1 MEWGDAGR
9 NSAINLGFAGNSK
22 VSMTLP
28 PQILHCLEVY
38 IIIPIL
44 LMKIQVVQRDQVNCQ
59 NLYIY
64 SAVWFHLRQQS
75 PDHPQVN
82 SKKRSFLSS
91 SNLLSMPDTLHLA
104 FHSLWF
110 TPCKGTVRFNAFCL
124 EQSFLPQW
132 EIIYKCLS

>member
-64 SAVWFHLRQQS
+64 SAVWFHQNPSQAAE
-75 PDHPQVN
+75 P
-82 SKKRSFLSS
+82 
-91 SNLLSMPDTLHLA
+91 
-104 FHSLWF
+104 
-110 TPCKGTVRFNAFCL
+110 
-124 EQSFLPQW
+124 
-132 EIIYKCLS
+132 